1 MEDEI
6 IEEVPSSPSDG
17 TTVNGWITSLN
28 LGGKT
33 HAWAATQLDDV
44 KARLASPEIQ
54 AYVDTLDA
62 KAAAKV
68 RAAMEAFKGGE
79 LAVLPLGG
87 DGSTGVFVQR
97 QVFKL

>member
-1 MEDEI
+1 MP
-6 IEEVPSSPSDG
+6 PSRSDDG
-17 TTVNGWITSLN
+17 TTVNGWITWLSI
-28 LGGKT
+28 GGKA
-33 HAWAATQLDDV
+33 HAWVATQLDDV

-62 KAAAKV
+62 KAAVKV
-68 RAAMEAFKGGE
+68 RAAMEAYKGGE